1 MSTTSQ
7 QAYDW
12 YREHLGEVEGTGRWF
27 EVTQEIIDRF
37 AAATL
42 DFAFLHVDPEAAKE
56 GPFGETIAHG
66 LLTLS
71 MLPHLTEEITETP
84 ERKVGAT
91 GGVNYGFNKVRFVSP
106 VRVNSKIH
114 ATVTLTNVEHK
125 GDTLEIT
132 REIVVEAEGAD
143 RPALIAEWVIRTFY
157 DAD

>member
-1 MSTTSQ
+1 M
-7 QAYDW
+7 
-12 YREHLGEVEGTGRWF
+12 
-27 EVTQEIIDRF
+27 
-37 AAATL
+37 
-42 DFAFLHVDPEAAKE
+42 
-56 GPFGETIAHG
+56 
-66 LLTLS
+66 
-71 MLPHLTEEITETP
+71 
-84 ERKVGAT
+84 
-91 GGVNYGFNKVRFVSP
+91 NYGFNKVRFVSP